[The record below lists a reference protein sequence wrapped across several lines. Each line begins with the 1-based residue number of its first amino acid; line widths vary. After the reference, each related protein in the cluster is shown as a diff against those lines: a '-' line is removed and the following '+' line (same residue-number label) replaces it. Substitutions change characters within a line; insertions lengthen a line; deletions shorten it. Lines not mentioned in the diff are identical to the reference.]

1 MRTGFTFYGK
11 LRKRCVGKRIKD
23 GFTGFLVCYNEQYII
38 ISKPPIIRL
47 NMSEMT
53 TIQVKQSTKDA
64 LERMKTCKS
73 ETYNDI
79 IERLIED
86 VQELNEET
94 KKEIELAR
102 KAIEEGRCVTHEK
115 LKEELGF

>member
-1 MRTGFTFYGK
+1 
-11 LRKRCVGKRIKD
+11 
-23 GFTGFLVCYNEQYII
+23 
-38 ISKPPIIRL
+38 
-47 NMSEMT
+47 MSETT
-53 TIQVKQSTKDA
+53 TIQVKQSTKDT
-64 LERMKTCKS
+64 LEKMKTYKN
-73 ETYNDI
+73 ETYNDV

-102 KAIEEGRCVTHEK
+102 KAVEEGRYVTHEK